1 MARISR
7 DIRPMKTFFDPE
19 YPPVFHAE
27 IGDIVVVETL
37 HSFSPF
43 KRDITEE
50 DTFLSLPPEQI
61 NPLTGPIYVNGAE
74 PGDTL
79 VVDILSIDITSEE
92 GYMPLCPD
100 FGHLREHVNTPIMRV
115 VPIRRGLQYFSDD
128 LIVPIKP
135 MIGCIGTTPTETI
148 GSCPAGRH
156 GGNLDD
162 PSFATGARLYFP
174 VFVPGGLLSMGD
186 IHASQGDSEWSG
198 PVEVDGDITIRI
210 VDVLKGYAIPV
221 PRVETE
227 ERWIINA
234 VGTTMGEAIDNAGK
248 FMADFA
254 TEKLEISIEDAAL
267 LFAMICDMRITRTTT
282 GDDEH
287 VARAEL
293 PKWIDR
299 KNRL

>member
-1 MARISR
+1 MTRISR

-19 YPPVFHAE
+19 YAPVIDAE
-27 IGDIVVVETL
+27 IGDILVVETL

-43 KRDITEE
+43 KRDITED
-50 DTFLSLPPEQI
+50 DTFDSLPPEQI
-61 NPLTGPIYVNGAE
+61 NPLTGPIFVDGAE

-79 VVDILSIDITSEE
+79 VVDILRIDIPADR
-92 GYMPLCPD
+92 GYMPLCLG
-100 FGHLREHVNTPIMRV
+100 FGHLRDHVKTPIMQI
-115 VPIRRGLQYFSDD
+115 VPIRKGLQYFSQD
-128 LIVPIKP
+128 LIVPTNP
-135 MIGCIGTTPTETI
+135 MIGCIGTTPTEPI
-148 GSCPAGRH
+148 GSCPAGNH

-198 PVEVDGDITIRI
+198 PVEVDGDVTIRI
-210 VDVLKGYAIPV
+210 VDVLKGYTIPV
-221 PRVETE
+221 PRVETQ

-234 VGTTMGEAIDNAGK
+234 VGTTLGEAVDRAGK

-254 TEKLEISIEDAAL
+254 MEKLGISMEETAL
-267 LFAMICDMRITRTTT
+267 LFAMACDMRITRTTN

-299 KNRL
+299 MGRL